1 MFELPKVIAKRKK
14 RLGRGPGSGKGRHT
28 VGRGEKGQKTR
39 RSIGILF
46 EGYKTKKSLFKRL
59 PMQRGK
65 GKFKARSKPEIVK
78 VDADLDTLIKK
89 GLVNEKK
96 ARKYGFKIL
105 GKSKVHGKISV

>member
-1 MFELPKVIAKRKK
+1 MLNLPKVVAKRKK

-59 PMQRGK
+59 PMQRGR
-65 GKFKARSKPEIVK
+65 GKFKARVKPEIVREEG
-78 VDADLDTLIKK
+78 DLETLIKK
-89 GLVNEKK
+89 GLVNERR
-96 ARKYGFKIL
+96 ARKYGFKVL
-105 GKSKVHGKISV
+105 GKGKRGKLSV